1 MGVDLKGI
9 VYAKKT
15 RLESFSG
22 RIVAIDAY
30 NAIYQFLASIRGELG
45 EPLRDRSGNVTS
57 HLTGLFYRNVN
68 LVSLGIRPVY
78 VLDGKPPELKSLE
91 IERRR
96 KIKKAALDKY
106 ERALRASDFEG
117 ARKYARSTAVLRNY
131 MREDTKRI
139 LSLLGIPWIEAP
151 SEGEATAAH
160 LTRIGLATDAASQ
173 DYDSILFG
181 AKRLLRNLTLSG
193 KRKLPNRNV
202 FVKVEP
208 EEVEL
213 SKVLSSLALSRE
225 QLVDIGI
232 LMGTDFNPNGF
243 AGVGPATALKY
254 IRKYGRLEDIPE
266 IKEHLRMIDYQRIRE
281 IFLNP
286 TVASPKSLTWGR
298 LQTDK
303 VIDFLCGERDFS
315 EERVRRALGRL
326 EQSEVRKSESLERWF
341 G

>member
-1 MGVDLKGI
+1 MGVDLRGI
-9 VYAKKT
+9 VYAKKA

-30 NAIYQFLASIRGELG
+30 NAIYQFLASIRGESG
-45 EPLRDRSGNVTS
+45 EPLRDRSGKVTS

-78 VLDGKPPELKSLE
+78 VLDGKPPEMKGSE

-96 KIKKAALDKY
+96 QVKKVASDKFK
-106 ERALRASDFEG
+106 RALTAGDLEG
-117 ARKYARSTAVLRNY
+117 ARKYARATSVLQNY
-131 MREDTKRI
+131 MREDAKRI
-139 LSLLGIPWIEAP
+139 LSLLGIPCIEAP

-202 FVKVEP
+202 FVTVEP

-213 SKVLSSLALSRE
+213 SQVLSSLGLRRE

-243 AGVGPATALKY
+243 PGVGPATALKY
-254 IRKYGRLEDIPE
+254 IRKYGQLEDIPE
-266 IKEHLRMIDYQRIRE
+266 ISEGLGELDYPRIRE

-286 TVASPKSLTWGR
+286 SVTSPKTLSWGR

-303 VIDFLCGERDFS
+303 IVDFLCGERDFS
-315 EERVRRALGRL
+315 EERVRRALDRL
-326 EQSEVRKSESLERWF
+326 EESEASKSESLERWF

>member
-1 MGVDLKGI
+1 MGVDLRGI
-9 VYAKKT
+9 VYAKKA

-30 NAIYQFLASIRGELG
+30 NAIYQFLASIRGESG
-45 EPLRDRSGNVTS
+45 EPLRDRSGKVTS

-78 VLDGKPPELKSLE
+78 VLDGKPPEMKGPE

-96 KIKKAALDKY
+96 QVKKVASDKFK
-106 ERALRASDFEG
+106 RALTAGDLEG
-117 ARKYARSTAVLRNY
+117 ARKYARATSVLQNY
-131 MREDTKRI
+131 MREDAKRI
-139 LSLLGIPWIEAP
+139 LSLLGIPCIEAT

-202 FVKVEP
+202 FVTVEP
-208 EEVEL
+208 EEVVL
-213 SKVLSSLALSRE
+213 SQVLSSLALRRE

-232 LMGTDFNPNGF
+232 LMGTDFNPKGF
-243 AGVGPATALKY
+243 PGVGPATALKY
-254 IRKYGRLEDIPE
+254 IRKYGQLEDIPE
-266 IKEHLRMIDYQRIRE
+266 ISEGLGELDYPRIRE

-286 TVASPKSLTWGR
+286 SVTSPKTLSWGR

-303 VIDFLCGERDFS
+303 IVDFLCGERDFS
-315 EERVRRALGRL
+315 EERVRRALDRL
-326 EQSEVRKSESLERWF
+326 EESEASKSESLERWF

>member
-1 MGVDLKGI
+1 MGVDLRGI

-30 NAIYQFLASIRGELG
+30 NAIYQFLASIRGESG

-78 VLDGKPPELKSLE
+78 VLDGKPPEMKGSE

-96 KIKKAALDKY
+96 QVKKVASDKY
-106 ERALRASDFEG
+106 KRALTAGDLEG
-117 ARKYARSTAVLRNY
+117 ARKYARATSVLQNY
-131 MREDTKRI
+131 MREDAKRI
-139 LSLLGIPWIEAP
+139 LSLLGIPCIEAP

-202 FVKVEP
+202 FVTVEP

-213 SKVLSSLALSRE
+213 SQVLSSLGLRRE

-243 AGVGPATALKY
+243 PGVGPATALKY
-254 IRKYGRLEDIPE
+254 IRKYGQLEDIPE
-266 IKEHLRMIDYQRIRE
+266 ISEGLGELDYPRIRE

-286 TVASPKSLTWGR
+286 SVTSPKTLSWGR

-303 VIDFLCGERDFS
+303 IVDFLCGERDFS
-315 EERVRRALGRL
+315 EERVRRALDRL
-326 EQSEVRKSESLERWF
+326 EESEASKSESLERWF

>member
-1 MGVDLKGI
+1 MGVDLRGI
-9 VYAKKT
+9 VYAKKA

-30 NAIYQFLASIRGELG
+30 NAIYQFLASIRGESG
-45 EPLRDRSGNVTS
+45 EPLRDRSGKVTS

-78 VLDGKPPELKSLE
+78 VLDGKPPEMKGSE

-96 KIKKAALDKY
+96 QVKKVASDKFK
-106 ERALRASDFEG
+106 RALTAGDLEG
-117 ARKYARSTAVLRNY
+117 ARKYARATSVLQNY
-131 MREDTKRI
+131 MREDAKRI
-139 LSLLGIPWIEAP
+139 LSLLGIPCIEAP

-202 FVKVEP
+202 FVTVEP

-213 SKVLSSLALSRE
+213 SQVLSSLALGRE

-243 AGVGPATALKY
+243 PGVGPATALKY
-254 IRKYGRLEDIPE
+254 IRKYGQLEDIPE
-266 IKEHLRMIDYQRIRE
+266 ISEGLGELDYPRIRE

-286 TVASPKSLTWGR
+286 SVTSPKTLSWGR

-303 VIDFLCGERDFS
+303 IVDFLCGERDFS
-315 EERVRRALGRL
+315 EERVRRALDRL
-326 EQSEVRKSESLERWF
+326 EESEASKSESLERWF

>member
-9 VYAKKT
+9 VTAKKT

-22 RIVAIDAY
+22 RTVAIDAY
-30 NAIYQFLASIRGELG
+30 NAIYQFLSSIRGETG
-45 EPLRDRSGNVTS
+45 EPLRDKSGNVTS
-57 HLTGLFYRNVN
+57 HLTGLFYRNLN
-68 LVSLGIRPVY
+68 LLSLGIRPVY
-78 VLDGKPPELKSLE
+78 VLDGKSPELKSSE
-91 IERRR
+91 IQRRQQ
-96 KIKKAALDKY
+96 IKKVALDKFKG
-106 ERALRASDFEG
+106 ALKAGDLAA
-117 ARKYARSTAVLRNY
+117 ARKYAKGTSILRNY

-193 KRKLPNRNV
+193 RRKLPNRNV
-202 FVKVEP
+202 FVNVEP
-208 EEVEL
+208 EEIQL
-213 SKVLSSLALSRE
+213 SQTLSSLTISRE

-243 AGVGPATALKY
+243 AGIGPATALKY
-254 IRKYGRLEDIPE
+254 IRKYHRLEDIPE
-266 IKEHLRMIDYQRIRE
+266 IREGLQTLDYAGIRK

-286 TVASPKSLTWGR
+286 SVASPASLDSGR
-298 LQTDK
+298 VQKDGI
-303 VIDFLCGERDFS
+303 VDFLCGERDFS
-315 EERVRRALGRL
+315 EERVRRALARA
-326 EQSEVRKSESLERWF
+326 EASEAGKSESLERWL

>member
-1 MGVDLKGI
+1 MGVDLRGI
-9 VYAKKT
+9 VYAKKA

-30 NAIYQFLASIRGELG
+30 NAIYQFLASIRGESG
-45 EPLRDRSGNVTS
+45 EPLRDRSGKVTS

-78 VLDGKPPELKSLE
+78 VLDGKPPEMKGPE

-96 KIKKAALDKY
+96 QVKKVASDKFK
-106 ERALRASDFEG
+106 RALTAGDLEG
-117 ARKYARSTAVLRNY
+117 ARKYARATSVLQNY
-131 MREDTKRI
+131 MREDAKRI
-139 LSLLGIPWIEAP
+139 LSLLGIPCIEAP

-202 FVKVEP
+202 FVTVEP

-213 SKVLSSLALSRE
+213 SQVLSSLGLRRE

-243 AGVGPATALKY
+243 PGVGPATALKY
-254 IRKYGRLEDIPE
+254 IRKYGQLEDIPE
-266 IKEHLRMIDYQRIRE
+266 ISEGLGELDYPRIRE

-286 TVASPKSLTWGR
+286 SVTSPKTLSWGR

-303 VIDFLCGERDFS
+303 IVDFLCGERDFS
-315 EERVRRALGRL
+315 EERVRRALDRL
-326 EQSEVRKSESLERWF
+326 EESEASKSESLERWF